1 VMLADLPSEEVLRA
15 RLLGAISAPASTL
28 ARLLAEPGAR
38 LARLMKS
45 KAEAAPSA
53 AS

>member
-1 VMLADLPSEEVLRA
+1 VMLADLPSAEVLRA

-38 LARLMKS
+38 LARVMKS
-45 KAEAAPSA
+45 KAEAAPA
-53 AS
+53 AGA

>member
-1 VMLADLPSEEVLRA
+1 MLADLPSAEVLRA

-38 LARLMKS
+38 LARVVKTKS
-45 KAEAAPSA
+45 EASA
-53 AS
+53 